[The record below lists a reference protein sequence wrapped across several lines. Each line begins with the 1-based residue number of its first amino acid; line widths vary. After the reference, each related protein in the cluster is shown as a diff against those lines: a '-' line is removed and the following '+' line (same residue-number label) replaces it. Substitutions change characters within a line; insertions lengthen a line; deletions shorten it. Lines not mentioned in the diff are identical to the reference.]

1 MSLTNLLAAI
11 IIVESGNNDMAIGDN
26 GKALGPL
33 QIHRSVVI
41 DANRISGRAYRWER
55 MTNRTEAIQVAEI
68 YLRHYGLGKSEE
80 HLARIWNGGPQGY
93 KKSATTVYWN
103 KVKNQMNSKAKP

>member
-11 IIVESGNNDMAIGDN
+11 IIVESGNNDMAVGDN

-68 YLRHYGLGKSEE
+68 YLRHYGRGKSDE
-80 HLARIWNGGPQGY
+80 HLARIWNGGPKGDM
-93 KKSATTVYWN
+93 KNATLQYWN
-103 KVKNQMNSKAKP
+103 KVKKHL